1 MKVELD
7 VYKNDLIN
15 FAINTLTTGE
25 ENCSSLIKEALNEE
39 TGNFDFDIELK
50 INGQEFDFM
59 KILDRLVN
67 RQNEIVEKEV
77 KKVLIEK
84 FYNIQKMTDNI
95 IENLEILDIDIEER
109 V

>member
-7 VYKNDLIN
+7 AYKNDLIN
-15 FAINTLTTGE
+15 FAINTLITE
-25 ENCSSLIKEALNEE
+25 ENCSSLIEEALNKE
-39 TGNFDFDIELK
+39 TGKFDFDIELK

-67 RQNEIVEKEV
+67 RQSEIVEKEV
-77 KKVLIEK
+77 KKILIEK

-95 IENLEILDIDIEER
+95 IENLEILDIDIEKR